1 MLAVTGFRTSIVR
14 ELAKLIDGH
23 VARISADLSK
33 LDATFDIPPGADHFL
48 LAAGVL
54 WQRTTIEQTPGEIAY
69 SLAVNLVNV
78 VRLCDTILSSNPNAR
93 IVVIGSESATKG
105 SFDHTY
111 AVAKAGVHAY
121 CRWREVLPTQL
132 LVCLAPPIISD
143 SGMTKKRH
151 DYPAV
156 LFQRKHVTA
165 AQVAKSVRSLLYD
178 APAGMHG
185 VANLC

>member
-1 MLAVTGFRTSIVR
+1 MLAVTGFRTTIVR
-14 ELAKLIDGH
+14 ELAKLIDCH
-23 VARISADLSK
+23 VARISADLSR
-33 LDATFDIPPGADHFL
+33 LDTEFDIPPAANHFV

-54 WQRTTIEQTPGEIAY
+54 WQRQTAEQTAGEIAT
-69 SLAVNLVNV
+69 SLAVNMVNV
-78 VRLCDTILSSNPNAR
+78 VRLCESILATKPDAR
-93 IVVIGSESATKG
+93 IVVIGSESASKG
-105 SFDHTY
+105 SFDQTY

-121 CRWREVLPTQL
+121 CRWRQVLPTQL